1 MIRRS
6 PTRIDLR
13 LGDLSEYEAMKM
25 ERDSKKETDKPLAPR
40 NPPPWR
46 KKTTT
51 TEIQERI
58 GYTAQQSP
66 QPMTRPNLTL

>member
-13 LGDLSEYEAMKM
+13 LNDLSEYEAMKT
-25 ERDSKKETDKPLAPR
+25 ERDSKKEAEKPLAPT

-46 KKTTT
+46 KKPTS
-51 TEIQERI
+51 TEVQDRI
-58 GYTAQQSP
+58 GYTAQQTP
-66 QPMTRPNLTL
+66 QPVSRPTLTL